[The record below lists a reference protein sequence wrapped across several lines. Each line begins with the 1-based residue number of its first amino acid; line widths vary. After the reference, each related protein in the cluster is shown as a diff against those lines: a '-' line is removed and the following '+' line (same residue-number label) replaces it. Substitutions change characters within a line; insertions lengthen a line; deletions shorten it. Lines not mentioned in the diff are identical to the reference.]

1 MTAWLIIPGCLTA
14 IGGLLIFLW
23 RMPTKLQ
30 LHLGLA
36 LTAGIMVAASFFS
49 LLLPSID
56 RGPIGMVLL
65 GFVLGGLALLGLD
78 QLIPH
83 HGASE
88 EKRLERR
95 SKKVL
100 LALTIHNIPEG
111 MAVGVAWGAGGPE
124 LGLPLAIGIGLQ
136 NIPEGFAAAT
146 VMRSGGAS
154 PKRSALVGAAT
165 GLVEPPAA
173 VAAFLLVQ
181 SASFLLTPAL
191 AFAAAAMIYVV
202 ADELIPESQH
212 PGHESKISLA
222 FLTGFLIMMTLDLL
236 LA

>member
-1 MTAWLIIPGCLTA
+1 MRQSFSQWLASGNPWI
-14 IGGLLIFLW
+14 W
-23 RMPTKLQ
+23 
-30 LHLGLA
+30 
-36 LTAGIMVAASFFS
+36 LTAGAVSLSLVMVCGLLVLIAANGLAHFWPRQVA
-49 LLLPSID
+49 LVTLQNAAGEQEI
-56 RGPIGMVLL
+56 LL
-65 GFVLGGLALLGLD
+65 GERVD
-78 QLIPH
+78 
-83 HGASE
+83 E
-88 EKRLERR
+88 EYVSATRVRE
-95 SKKVL
+95 SGVVF
-100 LALTIHNIPEG
+100 PEG